1 MTTTGDPDFW
11 WKRFTPT
18 PSDEIDIYTSSSTVD
33 DDFWRRKYFT
43 TTKETFDFRER
54 FTFEPLD
61 ERDIYPHNRNNSYI
75 AVIVVGLV
83 FMFFMFGAGAFYC
96 IKRVNQDM
104 DRNTATLAAD
114 SRLTNPHPPR
124 INRNIVPSARNL
136 TEASGNLN
144 NATDK
149 PPSYDVVVLSDLG
162 VQQTKYPDVKPNIS
176 ECPPPKYEESIV
188 QKY

>member
-1 MTTTGDPDFW
+1 MTTTEDPDIW

-18 PSDEIDIYTSSSTVD
+18 PYDERDSYTSSSTVE

-43 TTKETFDFRER
+43 TTKETFDFRKKI
-54 FTFEPLD
+54 TLEPFD
-61 ERDIYPHNRNNSYI
+61 ERYIYPLNRNNGYI

-83 FMFFMFGAGAFYC
+83 FMFFIFGAGALYC

-104 DRNTATLAAD
+104 DRNTAATAAD
-114 SRLTNPHPPR
+114 SRLTNPPPSR
-124 INRNIVPSARNL
+124 INRNIVPSTRNL
-136 TEASGNLN
+136 NEATGNLN
-144 NATDK
+144 NASDK

-162 VQQTKYPDVKPNIS
+162 VQQTKYPDVKPNTH
-176 ECPPPKYEESIV
+176 ECPPPKYENIV